1 MLVLRDKS
9 LEIKTGLRKSFQDE
23 NSKVANRI
31 CYGYSKLSD
40 GTLTV
45 NEAEAEVVR
54 FIFSRYNQGDS
65 LGIIAKKLEVMGIM
79 SPTGKAKWNRE
90 AISKLLSNEKYVGKV
105 MLQKTHNFCGIQF
118 ENDGLLPKVLL
129 DNHHPVIISMEQF
142 NHTQE
147 LKAERAKPPKEEI
160 TMQSTF

>member
-1 MLVLRDKS
+1 MVILRDKS

-45 NEAEAEVVR
+45 NEAEAEIVR
-54 FIFSRYNQGDS
+54 FIFERYNQGDS
-65 LGIIAKKLEVMGIM
+65 LGRIAKQLESMCVV

-129 DNHHPVIISMEQF
+129 DNHHPAIISPEQF
-142 NHTQE
+142 NYTQE
-147 LKAERAKPPKEEI
+147 LRAERAKTPKEEI